1 MAFEC
6 RSGSLEVAKRTSS
19 ATTRTAR
26 QLKMSGSESDPASS
40 HSTSRTPKERSPK
53 VIERKSP
60 RSPMPEKK
68 RPSKVLEL
76 ESQLAQLQE
85 DLKKAND
92 ELSSS
97 ESWKKSLQQE
107 NEEAKRQFVAMKAKF
122 EESQRQL
129 LELSA
134 SDDARLLE
142 LRKLSQERDRAW
154 KAELEAVREQHS
166 VDSAALL
173 SSMNEIQR
181 LKIQLEKVTES
192 EATQSKRE
200 EAAKAEIHNLK
211 LDLDETLSLLN
222 DMKAELRSCKESE
235 AQAQAL
241 VNETL
246 LKLKTAKTSEEN
258 VGGDGGN
265 SMEDY
270 KLLLSELDQS
280 RAQVRSLE
288 ELVSKLKADLVIAG
302 NKSFRDQLVEGMH
315 SHRIGENVNT
325 EEVDKLRAELNSTKS
340 EVQHL
345 RSALEIVEIKYQ
357 EEQIRSTMQV
367 RSAYELLEQRKSE
380 SNLKEAELEADL
392 MRTKSNLVEL
402 NKNLADKETELLIIS
417 KENEDMKLKI
427 AAQSEQRMSELEME
441 LQKLRSDVEDMK
453 ANLMDKET
461 ELQNVFEENEDLKSE
476 LKKRESD
483 EAKQKDKAEAEANV
497 ARNTEREVLMRLEC
511 ATEEAD
517 NSTKRAAWVAEQLEA
532 AQSTIVKLET
542 ELRRLKVQSDQWRK
556 AAEAAA
562 AILTTEENG
571 KLTGQL
577 DNFYDPVTGRIC
589 SPNSDDQDD
598 DSPKKRNNNNMLK
611 KIGVL
616 WKKSQ
621 K

>member
-1 MAFEC
+1 MQTSKL
-6 RSGSLEVAKRTSS
+6 RSGSLEVPQRTSS
-19 ATTRTAR
+19 ATSRTAR

-40 HSTSRTPKERSPK
+40 HTTSRTPKERSPK

-85 DLKKAND
+85 DLKRAND

-97 ESWKKSLQQE
+97 ELWKKNLQQE
-107 NEEAKRQFVAMKAKF
+107 TEEAKRQFIAMKAKF

-154 KAELEAVREQHS
+154 RAELEAVREQHS
-166 VDSAALL
+166 IDSAALL
-173 SSMNEIQR
+173 TAMNEMQR
-181 LKIQLEKVTES
+181 LKIQLDKVTES
-192 EATQSKRE
+192 EATQSKRT
-200 EAAKAEIHNLK
+200 EAAKAEIRNLK

-222 DMKAELRSCKESE
+222 DMKVELRSCKESE

-246 LKLKTAKTSEEN
+246 LKLETAKTSEEN
-258 VGGDGGN
+258 VGGDGGKA
-265 SMEDY
+265 MEDY
-270 KLLLSELDQS
+270 KLLLSDLDQS

-288 ELVSKLKADLVIAG
+288 DLVSNLKADLVIAG
-302 NKSFRDQLVEGMH
+302 NKSFGDQLVEGMH
-315 SHRIGENVNT
+315 AHRIGENENI
-325 EEVDKLRAELNSTKS
+325 EEVDKLRAELSSTKS
-340 EVQHL
+340 EVQNL
-345 RSALEIVEIKYQ
+345 RSALEIAEVKYQ

-380 SNLKEAELEADL
+380 STLKEAELEADL
-392 MRTKSNLVEL
+392 KRTKSDLVEL
-402 NKNLADKETELLIIS
+402 NKILADKQTELQIIS
-417 KENEDMKLKI
+417 KENDDMELKI
-427 AAQSEQRMSELEME
+427 AAQSEQRMCELEME

-476 LKKRESD
+476 LKKKETD
-483 EAKQKDKAEAEANV
+483 EANSEQ
-497 ARNTEREVLMRLEC
+497 EVLMRLEC

-517 NSTKRAAWVAEQLEA
+517 KSTKRAAWVTEQLEA
-532 AQSTIVKLET
+532 AQATCAKLET

-562 AILTTEENG
+562 AILTTEESG